1 MRPYPVNLHAH
12 DALVAKYESQPIVKG
27 GILLYGSSFFTNW
40 QNAAAEVAEA
50 SAGKYTV
57 VNHGFGGATV
67 DELLHYYPR
76 LVTQYEPK
84 VIVTRVGPNDLFRGF
99 TPEEAWMMAW
109 RLYEFLRADFPEAR
123 IVIFCCF
130 EHPSA
135 VAQNVTERYAAFDA
149 LQKEYAAETDN
160 VDFVNISDFFYEK
173 PASVGS
179 YEGFRDI
186 FGEDGL
192 HLRPEIYRQFADY
205 FVKTMEKLGI

>member
-40 QNAAAEVAEA
+40 QNAADEVAEA

-67 DELLHYYPR
+67 DELLYFYPR
-76 LVTQYEPK
+76 LVKPYDPS
-84 VIVTRVGPNDLFRGF
+84 VIVTRVGPNDLYRGF

-135 VAQNVTERYAAFDA
+135 KGAKAEKYIAFDA
-149 LQKEYAAETDN
+149 HQKEYAEATEN
-160 VDFVNISDFFYEK
+160 VDFVNISDFFYED
-173 PASVGS
+173 PAFVGS

-186 FGEDGL
+186 FREDGL